1 MLATRPVRSSLDLPL
16 PLPAG
21 SADGIG
27 RHQTPGPRWRPW
39 RRDGSGLSSSAAT
52 EFRGVEF
59 VGARGFE
66 PSTFRS
72 RNGRRS
78 VAAGANRSQVSE
90 RIANR
95 GGREV
100 QPSQLSTGVSKDF
113 TTRLL
118 PKIGIAF
125 APGTAPKVA
134 TTPTTAD
141 LVVLHGG
148 RDPLLRVADVAER
161 LGVCAATVYRLCERG
176 ELPHVRIVN
185 SIRIR
190 RADLDAFA
198 CAHTS
203 ATPKSDRQRPSAE

>member
-1 MLATRPVRSSLDLPL
+1 MSGASEPPLLAVVRPETRPAAPFATRLLPN
-16 PLPAG
+16 PQKAHAPP
-21 SADGIG
+21 
-27 RHQTPGPRWRPW
+27 T
-39 RRDGSGLSSSAAT
+39 RRGAVGKALRGLT
-52 EFRGVEF
+52 V

-66 PSTFRS
+66 PPTFRS

-78 VAAGANRSQVSE
+78 VAARVNCSQISE
-90 RIANR
+90 SIANR

-118 PKIGIAF
+118 PKIGTAF

-141 LVVLHGG
+141 LVALHGG
-148 RDPLLRVADVAER
+148 RDHLLNVADVAER

-176 ELPHVRIVN
+176 ELPHIRIVN
-185 SIRIR
+185 SIRVR
-190 RADLDAFA
+190 RADLDGFVAG
-198 CAHTS
+198 S
-203 ATPKSDRQRPSAE
+203 ATAAPKTGRRRPSAE